1 MRASDSPEICFF
13 LLKNPYRPPCPL
25 CLWFF
30 PQISPGPSIPYN
42 RGLPMSYTVLA
53 RKYRPQKFSEVI
65 GQEHVTRTLQNAI
78 EQGRTA
84 HGYIFSGHRGIGK
97 TTVARILA
105 MALNCR
111 SKDKPVPEPCGVCES
126 CTEIRAGNSVDVI
139 EIDAAT
145 NRGIDEIREL
155 REAAR
160 YRPARDRFKIYILD
174 EAHQITDAAFN
185 ALLKTLEEPPD
196 HIVFML
202 ATTQPED
209 IPQTIRSRCQHFSFR
224 AVKFDD
230 IVGQLRDLVSRE
242 KVDADDDALAL
253 LAEAGDGSMRDALS
267 ILDQAIASSSG
278 KLTAESVRNLV
289 GAAPAHTLEEVM
301 QAVSRSASED
311 ILKQVDHLI
320 SEGHSPTHFARQMVR
335 FLRNATVAKIAGKD
349 SSLLQI
355 SSEERARVA
364 RVAELFGEED
374 LTRHLQIML
383 RTHNELGYK
392 QEQRFHLELGL
403 LKMAHAQKLLP
414 IEQLLS
420 DVAASPA
427 AAPQRPLGRPAIVT
441 GTAGAERGPETRRS
455 EPSSRSN
462 YVSPFAADSARKGT
476 PRQEDAFE
484 AVSSPPPRIV
494 ATVSQPEAV
503 IMGSAAP
510 ERRDLASYVSTE
522 AVATLDPE
530 TVPGA
535 SLLAEVARSKDFVE
549 EQKQTASSGSTSLQ
563 ADIERLQPA
572 VLQALSDNNQRILVS
587 MLSGGEWSIQA
598 NEVII
603 KVGESQTVVDMSLS
617 TEARRIAI
625 AAASGVLGRAVKL
638 KVVPGATVAPLDN
651 KRAFVPTGPGGRSRA
666 EQDPVVRR
674 MQEKFGAEIRTVID
688 YRDKR

>member
-1 MRASDSPEICFF
+1 
-13 LLKNPYRPPCPL
+13 
-25 CLWFF
+25 
-30 PQISPGPSIPYN
+30 
-42 RGLPMSYTVLA
+42 MSYTVLA

-65 GQEHVTRTLQNAI
+65 GQEHVTRTLQNAL

-105 MALNCR
+105 AALNCR
-111 SKDKPVPEPCGVCES
+111 SKDHPVPEPCGVCES
-126 CTEIRAGNSVDVI
+126 CTEIRAGNAVDVI

-230 IVGQLRDLVSRE
+230 IVGQLRDLATRE
-242 KVDADDDALAL
+242 KIEADDDALSL

-267 ILDQAIASSSG
+267 ILDQAIASSNER
-278 KLTAESVRNLV
+278 LTADSVRNLV
-289 GAAPAHTLEEVM
+289 GAAPAHILEQVM
-301 QAVSRSASED
+301 QAVSESKSEE
-311 ILKQVDHLI
+311 ILRQVDHLI
-320 SEGHSPTHFARQMVR
+320 SEGHSPTHFARQLVR

-349 SSLLQI
+349 SSLLQV

-364 RVAELFGEED
+364 RVAELFDEED

-383 RTHNELGYK
+383 RTHGELGYK

-403 LKMAHAQKLLP
+403 LKMAHAQKLIP

-420 DVAASPA
+420 DVASVSQSIAPKSPSRPSIVGSAS
-427 AAPQRPLGRPAIVT
+427 
-441 GTAGAERGPETRRS
+441 PETRRADQA
-455 EPSSRSN
+455 PAARSN
-462 YVSPFAADSARKGT
+462 YVSPFAADSARKGN
-476 PRQEDAFE
+476 PRQEDNSASVP
-484 AVSSPPPRIV
+484 APGPRIV
-494 ATVSQPEAV
+494 AQASQPEPIV
-503 IMGSAAP
+503 MGSAAP
-510 ERRDLASYVSTE
+510 ATEREVEVDRRDVASHVSAYAISE
-522 AVATLDPE
+522 PE
-530 TVPGA
+530 PQA
-535 SLLAEVARSKDFVE
+535 QRQPDAQL
-549 EQKQTASSGSTSLQ
+549 SSNPEPAGQIEKLQ
-563 ADIERLQPA
+563 AA
-572 VLQALSDNNQRILVS
+572 VLQALTDANQRILVS
-587 MLSGGEWSIQA
+587 MLSSGEWSVQA
-598 NEVII
+598 NELVI
-603 KVGESQTVVDMSLS
+603 KVAESQTVVDMSLGP
-617 TEARRIAI
+617 EGKRIAI
-625 AAASGVLGRAVKL
+625 TAASGVLGRAIKL
-638 KVVPGATVAPLDN
+638 KLIPGATVAPPEKKNGAQRL
-651 KRAFVPTGPGGRSRA
+651 APGPGGRGRA

>member
-1 MRASDSPEICFF
+1 
-13 LLKNPYRPPCPL
+13 
-25 CLWFF
+25 
-30 PQISPGPSIPYN
+30 
-42 RGLPMSYTVLA
+42 MSYTVLA

-84 HGYIFSGHRGIGK
+84 HGYVFSGHRGIGK

-105 MALNCR
+105 AALNCR
-111 SKDKPVPEPCGVCES
+111 SKDHPVPEPCGLCES

-230 IVGQLRDLVSRE
+230 IVGQLRDLVTRE
-242 KVDADDDALAL
+242 KIEADDDALAL

-267 ILDQAIASSSG
+267 ILDQAIASSNAR
-278 KLTAESVRNLV
+278 LTADSVRNLV
-289 GAAPAHTLEEVM
+289 GAAPAHILEQVM
-301 QAVSRSASED
+301 QAVSESRSEE
-311 ILKQVDHLI
+311 ILRQVDHLI

-349 SSLLQI
+349 SALLQI
-355 SSEERARVA
+355 SSEERERVA
-364 RVAELFGEED
+364 RIAELFGEED

-383 RTHNELGYK
+383 RTHGELEYK

-420 DVAASPA
+420 DVAA
-427 AAPQRPLGRPAIVT
+427 APTTTAQRPPARPAIVSNSP
-441 GTAGAERGPETRRS
+441 GAAPRHEQSPPARP
-455 EPSSRSN
+455 N
-462 YVSPFAADSARKGT
+462 FVSPFAADSARKGT
-476 PRQEDAFE
+476 PRQED
-484 AVSSPPPRIV
+484 SPNSAPPPGPRIV
-494 ATVSQPEAV
+494 AQATQPEPV

-510 ERRDLASYVSTE
+510 ATQRESGPIPEPDRRDEAGYVSASARPEPAHEPKPQAE
-522 AVATLDPE
+522 AIAAE
-530 TVPGA
+530 G
-535 SLLAEVARSKDFVE
+535 LAEPAAPLEKL
-549 EQKQTASSGSTSLQ
+549 QT
-563 ADIERLQPA
+563 A
-572 VLQALSDNNQRILVS
+572 VLQALTDNNQRILVS
-587 MLSGGEWSIQA
+587 MLSAGEWSVQG
-598 NEVII
+598 NEVVI
-603 KVGESQTVVDMSLS
+603 KIAESQTVIDMSLS
-617 TEARRIAI
+617 NEARRIAI
-625 AAASGVLGRAVKL
+625 ATASGVLGRAVKL
-638 KVVPGATVAPLDN
+638 KLAPGSTVAPQE
-651 KRAFVPTGPGGRSRA
+651 KRNAPRLAPGPGGRGRA

-674 MQEKFGAEIRTVID
+674 MQEKFNAEIRTVID
-688 YRDKR
+688 YREKR

>member
-1 MRASDSPEICFF
+1 
-13 LLKNPYRPPCPL
+13 
-25 CLWFF
+25 
-30 PQISPGPSIPYN
+30 
-42 RGLPMSYTVLA
+42 MSYTVLA

-105 MALNCR
+105 AALNCR
-111 SKDKPVPEPCGVCES
+111 SKDHPLPEPCGICES
-126 CTEIRAGNSVDVI
+126 CTEIRAGNAVDVI

-230 IVGQLRDLVSRE
+230 IVGQLRDLLTRE
-242 KVDADDDALAL
+242 KIEADDDALAL

-278 KLTAESVRNLV
+278 KLTADSVRNLV
-289 GAAPAHTLEEVM
+289 GAAPAHVLEQVM
-301 QAVSRSASED
+301 QAVAESKSEE
-311 ILKQVDHLI
+311 ILRQVDHLI
-320 SEGHSPTHFARQMVR
+320 SEGHSPTHFARQLVR

-349 SSLLQI
+349 SALLQI
-355 SSEERARVA
+355 SNEERERVA
-364 RVAELFGEED
+364 RVADLFAEED

-383 RTHNELGYK
+383 RTHGELGYK

-403 LKMAHAQKLLP
+403 LKMAHAQKLIP

-420 DVAASPA
+420 DVSAAQPA
-427 AAPQRPLGRPAIVT
+427 SAQKPLARPSIVGSQPSAGTRTEQPARP
-441 GTAGAERGPETRRS
+441 
-455 EPSSRSN
+455 N
-462 YVSPFAADSARKGT
+462 FVSPFAADSARKGT
-476 PRQEDAFE
+476 PRQEE
-484 AVSSPPPRIV
+484 SGSSVPPPGPRIV
-494 ATVSQPEAV
+494 AQASQQEPV

-510 ERRDLASYVSTE
+510 ATAPQPEAEPVSDRRDVASYVSADAATA
-522 AVATLDPE
+522 AVQAPQPAEQPHPSLATHVPE
-530 TVPGA
+530 
-535 SLLAEVARSKDFVE
+535 D
-549 EQKQTASSGSTSLQ
+549 Q
-563 ADIERLQPA
+563 IEKLRAA
-572 VLQALSDNNQRILVS
+572 VLQALADGNQNFLAS
-587 MLSGGEWSIQA
+587 LLSGGEWTVQG
-598 NEVII
+598 NELVIKI
-603 KVGESQTVVDMSLS
+603 AESQTVLDMSLGND
-617 TEARRIAI
+617 AKRLAI
-625 AAASGVLGRAVKL
+625 ASASGVLGRAVKL
-638 KVVPGATVAPLDN
+638 KVVPGASVVSPP
-651 KRAFVPTGPGGRSRA
+651 KRNGGPPSSSGVGGRGRA

-674 MQEKFGAEIRTVID
+674 MREKFGAEIRTVID

>member
-1 MRASDSPEICFF
+1 
-13 LLKNPYRPPCPL
+13 
-25 CLWFF
+25 
-30 PQISPGPSIPYN
+30 
-42 RGLPMSYTVLA
+42 MSYTVLA

-78 EQGRTA
+78 EQGRSA

-111 SKDKPVPEPCGVCES
+111 STDHPVPEPCGVCES
-126 CTEIRAGNSVDVI
+126 CMEIRAGNSVDVI

-230 IVGQLRDLVSRE
+230 IVGQLRDLITRE
-242 KVDADDDALAL
+242 KIEADDDALAL

-289 GAAPAHTLEEVM
+289 GAAPAHILEDVM
-301 QAVSRSASED
+301 RAVSDSKSNE
-311 ILKQVDHLI
+311 ILAQIDHLI
-320 SEGHSPTHFARQMVR
+320 GEGHSPTHFARQLVR
-335 FLRNATVAKIAGKD
+335 FLRNATVAKVAGAD
-349 SSLLQI
+349 SRLLQI
-355 SSEERARVA
+355 SGEERARVA
-364 RVAELFGEED
+364 RIAELFSEED

-383 RTHNELGYK
+383 RTHGELGYK

-403 LKMAHAQKLLP
+403 LKMAHAQRLLP

-420 DVAASPA
+420 EAAGTQTSATQRSALRPTIVGN
-427 AAPQRPLGRPAIVT
+427 APSG
-441 GTAGAERGPETRRS
+441 ETRHS
-455 EPSSRSN
+455 EPRRTEPPATRPN
-462 YVSPFAADSARKGT
+462 YVSPFAADSARKAT
-476 PRQEDAFE
+476 PRQEDSGLSAM
-484 AVSSPPPRIV
+484 PGPRIV
-494 ATVSQPEAV
+494 ASSNQPEPV
-503 IMGSAAP
+503 ILGSAAP
-510 ERRDLASYVSTE
+510 DRSNASYVSTAPLATGHPDPQTE
-522 AVATLDPE
+522 PAASAAVI
-530 TVPGA
+530 
-535 SLLAEVARSKDFVE
+535 
-549 EQKQTASSGSTSLQ
+549 SSGPLEGIEKLQ
-563 ADIERLQPA
+563 AA
-572 VLQALSDNNQRILVS
+572 VLRALSENNQRILVS
-587 MLSGGEWSIQA
+587 MLSAGEWDVQG
-598 NEVII
+598 NELII
-603 KVGESQTVVDMSLS
+603 KVSESQTVVDMSLGP
-617 TEARRIAI
+617 EAKRIAV
-625 AAASGVLGRAVKL
+625 AAASGAMGRALKL
-638 KVVPGATVAPLDN
+638 RVIPGAAVATTED
-651 KRAFVPTGPGGRSRA
+651 KRAGGAQFSPGPGGRSRA
-666 EQDPVVRR
+666 EQDPIVQR
-674 MQEKFGAEIRTVID
+674 MREKFGAEIRTVID
-688 YRDKR
+688 YREKR

>member
-1 MRASDSPEICFF
+1 
-13 LLKNPYRPPCPL
+13 
-25 CLWFF
+25 
-30 PQISPGPSIPYN
+30 
-42 RGLPMSYTVLA
+42 MSYTVLA

-111 SKDKPVPEPCGVCES
+111 SKDHPVPEPCGVCES
-126 CTEIRAGNSVDVI
+126 CTEIRAGNAVDVI

-155 REAAR
+155 REGAR

-230 IVGQLRDLVSRE
+230 IVGQLRDLVGRE
-242 KVDADDDALAL
+242 KIEADEDALAL

-278 KLTAESVRNLV
+278 RLTADSVRNLV
-289 GAAPAHTLEEVM
+289 GAAPAHILEQVM
-301 QAVSRSASED
+301 QAVSESKSEE
-311 ILKQVDHLI
+311 ILRHIDHLI

-355 SSEERARVA
+355 SSEERERVA
-364 RVAELFGEED
+364 RVADLFGEED

-420 DVAASPA
+420 EAGMPA
-427 AAPQRPLGRPAIVT
+427 APSALKPAARPAIV
-441 GTAGAERGPETRRS
+441 AGSSNAEPRRS
-455 EPSSRSN
+455 EPFSPPRPTQ
-462 YVSPFAADSARKGT
+462 VSPFAADSARKGT
-476 PRQEDAFE
+476 PRQEASVDSAPL
-484 AVSSPPPRIV
+484 SRPRIV
-494 ATVSQPEAV
+494 ASSSVPEPV
-503 IMGSAAP
+503 IMGAAALSPQRESAPSLNPDPGPVAAP
-510 ERRDLASYVSTE
+510 AVAVEATAPEASAIKVESISSSPASEPQIDRLRE
-522 AVATLDPE
+522 AVLHA
-530 TVPGA
+530 
-535 SLLAEVARSKDFVE
+535 LAN
-549 EQKQTASSGSTSLQ
+549 G
-563 ADIERLQPA
+563 
-572 VLQALSDNNQRILVS
+572 NQHFLVS
-587 MLSGGEWSIQA
+587 MLSGGEWSVRGNELVIQLS
-598 NEVII
+598 
-603 KVGESQTVVDMSLS
+603 ESQTVVDMSVSNDAKRL
-617 TEARRIAI
+617 AI
-625 AAASGVLGRAVKL
+625 ASASGVLGRAVKF
-638 KVVPGATVAPLDN
+638 KVVGGANVAPQENKRNGATQTLPGV
-651 KRAFVPTGPGGRSRA
+651 GGRARA
-666 EQDPVVRR
+666 EQDPVVQR
-674 MQEKFGAEIRTVID
+674 MRDKFGAEIRTVID

>member
-1 MRASDSPEICFF
+1 
-13 LLKNPYRPPCPL
+13 
-25 CLWFF
+25 
-30 PQISPGPSIPYN
+30 
-42 RGLPMSYTVLA
+42 MSYTVLA

-111 SKDKPVPEPCGVCES
+111 SKDHPVPEPCGICES

-230 IVGQLRDLVSRE
+230 IVGQLRDLVTRE
-242 KVDADDDALAL
+242 KIQADDDALAL

-267 ILDQAIASSSG
+267 ILDQAIASSTG
-278 KLTAESVRNLV
+278 KLTADSVRNLV
-289 GAAPAHTLEEVM
+289 GAAPAHILEQVM
-301 QAVSRSASED
+301 QAVSESKSEE
-311 ILKQVDHLI
+311 ILRQVDHLI

-335 FLRNATVAKIAGKD
+335 FLRNATVAQIAGKD
-349 SSLLQI
+349 SPLLQI
-355 SSEERARVA
+355 SSEERERVA
-364 RVAELFGEED
+364 RVAELFTEED

-383 RTHNELGYK
+383 RTHSELGYK

-420 DVAASPA
+420 E
-427 AAPQRPLGRPAIVT
+427 AAPVAPSGPKPQPRPSIV
-441 GTAGAERGPETRRS
+441 GSPESRRS
-455 EPSSRSN
+455 EQPSARSN

-476 PRQEDAFE
+476 PRQEDSTGSAS
-484 AVSSPPPRIV
+484 APGPRIV
-494 ATVSQPEAV
+494 AAASQPEPV
-503 IMGSAAP
+503 IMGTAVADAIANPREVVSRVATETAPESAPEPQPESAA
-510 ERRDLASYVSTE
+510 
-522 AVATLDPE
+522 
-530 TVPGA
+530 
-535 SLLAEVARSKDFVE
+535 
-549 EQKQTASSGSTSLQ
+549 EQ
-563 ADIERLQPA
+563 IERLQRS
-572 VLQALSDNNQRILVS
+572 VLQALTDANQRILVS
-587 MLSGGEWSIQA
+587 MLSAGEWGVQG
-598 NEVII
+598 NELLI
-603 KVGESQTVVDMSLS
+603 KIAESQTVLDMSLS
-617 TEARRIAI
+617 PDGRRLAI

-638 KVVPGATVAPLDN
+638 KVVPGAEVAAEN
-651 KRAFVPTGPGGRSRA
+651 KRNGANARIAPGPGGRSRA
-666 EQDPVVRR
+666 GQDPIVRR

-688 YRDKR
+688 YREKR